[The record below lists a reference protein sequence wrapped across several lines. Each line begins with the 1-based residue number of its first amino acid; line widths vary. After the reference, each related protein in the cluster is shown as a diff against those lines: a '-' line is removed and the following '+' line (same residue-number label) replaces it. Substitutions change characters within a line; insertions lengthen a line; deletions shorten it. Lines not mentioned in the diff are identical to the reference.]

1 MLAKGYVISGLSWP
15 QPGSLVPSVAV
26 WDPGQESQDQ
36 AFFGFRDLG
45 VKSTT
50 TQDEEHKKGDH
61 PKKKQKEM
69 LETETRLRRD
79 HQERTRPGGSL

>member
-61 PKKKQKEM
+61 PKKTKGDVGD
-69 LETETRLRRD
+69 RN
-79 HQERTRPGGSL
+79 